1 MTAGRMKPAQREQA
15 HHEADL
21 RATRTVGWVLLVPG
35 VVLLLPA
42 VVLLIDLLSPGAPD
56 RFADQPFEC
65 AVVLGVPLVVAG
77 VRRLRNPERYRGH
90 HGDRNELE

>member
-1 MTAGRMKPAQREQA
+1 MTVERMKPARREQEQ
-15 HHEADL
+15 HEADL

-42 VVLLIDLLSPGAPD
+42 VVLLVDLLSPGAPD

-65 AVVLGVPLVVAG
+65 AVVLGLPLVVAG
-77 VRRLRNPERYRGH
+77 VRRLRWPERFRGH
-90 HGDRNELE
+90 QGDRSELE